1 MPVQAHTAEPLPA
14 GCFSLEEVHQLQ
26 STAGRTL
33 TQVSYYLWASAES
46 DAEAGFLYFLELSF
60 DAGPALYLTC
70 GEDSTGIQVSD
81 AAALIETAHQLQ
93 ALHGKPCIRH
103 IAAHNT
109 SALWQPVVGRPLH
122 AIHLMRHESGL
133 YANEALQLEF
143 GDRQIVIELAEQEGL
158 AVVG

>member
-1 MPVQAHTAEPLPA
+1 MLVQAHTAEPLPA

-93 ALHGKPCIRH
+93 ALHPAHCCPQHLRSLATCGRAAPARH
-103 IAAHNT
+103 PPDAPRER
-109 SALWQPVVGRPLH
+109 SL
-122 AIHLMRHESGL
+122 
-133 YANEALQLEF
+133 
-143 GDRQIVIELAEQEGL
+143 RQ
-158 AVVG
+158 